1 MAGVFPVLFGPAGP
15 WRRLAPTPGQVTM
28 VWHGVIHQYR
38 DRLPFPP
45 DLRRIITLNE
55 GNTPLIR
62 ADRLAETIAPG
73 AGLQLFLKY
82 EGLNPSGSFKDRG
95 MTAAITQAV
104 HEGARSVICA
114 STGNTAA
121 SAAAY
126 AARAGLRCL
135 VLVPEGKI
143 ALGKLAASLAYGAE
157 VLSIEGSFDD
167 GLAVVREVAQRQ
179 PIALVNSVNPWRL
192 EGQKTGA
199 FEICDQL
206 GGRAPDWH
214 CLPVGNAGNI
224 TAYWMGYQAYGRG
237 LPRLL
242 GGQAAGAAPLVL
254 GRVVER
260 PETMATAIRIGNPA
274 RWHEALA
281 ALDESGG
288 LVTAVSDD
296 AILASW
302 RDLATLEGIFV
313 EPASATGVA
322 ALAQQIAREAI
333 DPRGQTA
340 VCVLTGHG
348 LKDPDTAVS
357 QAAPPRSL
365 PATVAALEAY
375 LHESP

>member
-1 MAGVFPVLFGPAGP
+1 MR
-15 WRRLAPTPGQVTM
+15 WQ
-28 VWHGVIHQYR
+28 GVIHAYR
-38 DRLPFPP
+38 SYLPFA
-45 DLRRIITLNE
+45 DETSVITLNE

-62 ADRLAETIAPG
+62 ADRLAEAIAPG
-73 AGLQLFLKY
+73 AGLNLYLKY
-82 EGLNPSGSFKDRG
+82 EGVNPTGSFKDRG
-95 MTAAITQAV
+95 MTAAVTQAV
-104 HEGARSVICA
+104 HEGARTVICA

-157 VLSIEGSFDD
+157 VISIEGSFDD
-167 GLAVVREVAQRQ
+167 GLAMVREIVERQ
-179 PIALVNSVNPWRL
+179 PIALVNSINPWRL

-206 GGRAPDWH
+206 GGEAPDWH

-224 TAYWMGYQAYGRG
+224 TAYWMGYQEYGRG

-242 GGQAAGAAPLVL
+242 GGQAAGSAPI
-254 GRVVER
+254 VEGKVIEQ
-260 PETMATAIRIGNPA
+260 PETVATAIRIGNPA
-274 RWHEALA
+274 RWREALA

-288 LVTAVSDD
+288 IVTAVSDD
-296 AILASW
+296 DILASW
-302 RDLATLEGIFV
+302 HLLAKREGVFV

-322 ALAQQIAREAI
+322 ALRQQIAQGEI
-333 DPRGQTA
+333 DAAGKTA

-348 LKDPDTAVS
+348 LKDPDTAVA
-357 QAAPPRSL
+357 QAAPPHTL
-365 PATVAALEAY
+365 PAAVDALEAY
-375 LHESP
+375 LAETD